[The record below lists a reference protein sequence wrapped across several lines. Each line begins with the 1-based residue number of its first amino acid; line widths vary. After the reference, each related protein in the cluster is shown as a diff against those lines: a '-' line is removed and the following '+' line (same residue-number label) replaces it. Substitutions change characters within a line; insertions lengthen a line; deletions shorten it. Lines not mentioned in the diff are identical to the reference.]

1 MLLEQTTYSL
11 NKKSAKKALKNKKL
25 LFERQHF
32 KSDEE
37 KKDFETAIA
46 LLQELVDMSD
56 YKNSENFV
64 FKA

>member
-1 MLLEQTTYSL
+1 MIMDEKTYSL

-25 LFERQHF
+25 LFDNQHF

-37 KKDFETAIA
+37 KKDFETAMA
-46 LLQELVDMSD
+46 LLEELVNMSD